1 MSAMLTTREELDRL
15 TESEIREFAA
25 SLLNELRFKQALID
39 KLTHEMA
46 VIKRLKFAAKAA
58 RFNAEQRSL
67 LEDDS
72 DADLQE
78 LAEQIEALQPKDEEG
93 EPPAKKPAET
103 RTPKRQALP
112 PELARREIRHE
123 PASTTCGCGCALKR
137 IGEDVS
143 EKLDYTPGEFSVE
156 RHIRG
161 KWVCNQCETLIQAP
175 VPAHVIDKGLPTA
188 GLIAQVGVAK
198 HIDHM
203 PLYRLESV
211 FARSGYALSRSTM
224 AEWLGTL
231 GVRLKPLVDAMR
243 AHLLSRPVLHADE
256 TPVSMLAPGEGKT
269 HRAYLWSYCSTVY
282 DPVAAVVF
290 DFADSRAGKN
300 ASRFLGFDTERPDEG
315 WRGKLVCDDFSGYK
329 HLFPLGVIE
338 GGCLAHARRK
348 FFDLWAGHK
357 SVIAEQALKAF
368 GALYKVEED
377 LAGITDT
384 EARRRWRQE
393 HARPVA
399 DAFHRWLISE
409 RLKVPNGS
417 ATAKAIDY
425 SLKRWTALTRYID
438 DGDLPADNNRVE
450 NLIRPIALGR
460 ANWLFAGSL
469 RAGQR
474 AAAIMS
480 VLHTARINGHDP
492 YAYLKDVLERLPTL
506 PASRIDEL
514 LPYNWQPASR

>member
-1 MSAMLTTREELDRL
+1 MLTTREELDRL
-15 TESEIREFAA
+15 NESEIREFAA

-46 VIKRLKFAAKAA
+46 VIKRLKFAAKAE
-58 RFNAEQRSL
+58 RFNTEQRSL
-67 LEDDS
+67 LEDDTN
-72 DADLQE
+72 ADLQE
-78 LAEQIEALQPKDEEG
+78 LAEQIEALQPKDEER
-93 EPPAKKPAET
+93 EPPAKKPADA
-103 RTPKRQALP
+103 RVAKRQALP
-112 PELARREIRHE
+112 PELPRREIRHE
-123 PASTTCGCGCALKR
+123 PESTACGCGCALKR

-161 KWVCNQCETLIQAP
+161 KWVCGHCETLTQAP
-175 VPAHVIDKGLPTA
+175 VPAHVIDKGLPTT
-188 GLIAQVGVAK
+188 GLLAQVAVAK
-198 HIDHM
+198 YLDHL
-203 PLYRLESV
+203 PLYRQESV
-211 FARSGYALSRSTM
+211 FARAGYALSRSTM
-224 AEWLGTL
+224 AEWVGTI

-290 DFADSRAGKN
+290 DFADSRSGKN
-300 ASRFLGFDTERPDEG
+300 AGRFLGVAAERPAEG
-315 WRGKLVCDDFSGYK
+315 WRGTLVCDNFSGYK
-329 HLFPLGVIE
+329 HLFPLGVVE

-368 GALYKVEED
+368 RALYKVEEE
-377 LAGITDT
+377 LIGITDA
-384 EARRRWRQE
+384 EARRRWRHE
-393 HARPVA
+393 HARPLA
-399 DAFHRWLISE
+399 EAFHRWLISE

-425 SLKRWTALTRYID
+425 SLKRWAALTRYID
-438 DGDLPADNNRVE
+438 DGDLPADNNRIE

-480 VLHTARINGHDP
+480 VLHTARINGHEP
-492 YAYLKDVLERLPTL
+492 HAYLKDVLERLPTL

-514 LPYNWQPASR
+514 LPYNWQPASE